1 MKPQLRGTAVP
12 HDLDVAPENAARVPG
27 PKRLHGR
34 FFCGEASGKMNRGD
48 AASGAVR
55 DFSVSKDTMEEP
67 LAVSLDGVGDT
78 VDVSGIESESD
89 DIRHASPA

>member
-1 MKPQLRGTAVP
+1 MKLQLRGTTVP
-12 HDLDVAPENAARVPG
+12 DDLDVAPENAARVPG

-34 FFCGEASGKMNRGD
+34 LFCCKASGKMSRGD
-48 AASGAVR
+48 AVSGAVGN
-55 DFSVSKDTMEEP
+55 FAVGKDAMEEP
-67 LAVSLDGVGDT
+67 LAVPLDGVGDT